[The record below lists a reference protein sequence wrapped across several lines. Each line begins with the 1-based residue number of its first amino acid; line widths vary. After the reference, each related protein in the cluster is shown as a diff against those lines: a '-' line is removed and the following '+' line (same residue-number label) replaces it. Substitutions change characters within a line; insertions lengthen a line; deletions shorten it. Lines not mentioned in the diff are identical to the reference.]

1 MVWSPLGPVSDDG
14 VPPLMRVQEYPSGA
28 VSIQAQLSTSKSQ
41 LIMSGRRGGRE
52 GGDGGERG
60 GGGDGGRVG
69 GSAHASGSSA
79 TRSSHAPR
87 HDPARHLTRRPEL
100 LLPTEAAPKRGGHIP
115 KSTAMSA
122 NVR

>member
-1 MVWSPLGPVSDDG
+1 
-14 VPPLMRVQEYPSGA
+14 
-28 VSIQAQLSTSKSQ
+28 
-41 LIMSGRRGGRE
+41 MSGRRGGREGGGGGRKGGDSGEGGGGGDRGGGGGDGGGGEGGGRE